1 MIKPATKKDLAS
13 IAKINL
19 TCFHG
24 CANLEEALKWVSCNF
39 QAWPRFHYFTL
50 KEKNK
55 LIGYILWY
63 FKGGWRQNSVL
74 ELEQIAIERK
84 YQGCGFGSKLIRDSL
99 NQLKKYLKK
108 EKRKLKAI
116 LVTTGTEQK
125 AKKIYKQVLRAKPA
139 AKINGLFRGDEII
152 LIKKY
157 K

>member
-1 MIKPATKKDLAS
+1 MIKPAIKKDLTG

-24 CANLEEALKWVSCNF
+24 CANLKEAQKWVFCNF

-74 ELEQIAIERK
+74 ELEQIAIDQK
-84 YQGCGFGSKLIRDSL
+84 YRGCGFGSKLINDSL
-99 NQLKKYLKK
+99 NQLKNYLKK
-108 EKRKLKAI
+108 ERRKLKTV

-125 AKKIYKQVLRAKPA
+125 AKKIYEQVLNAKPA

-152 LIKKY
+152 LIRRY